1 MATKCRVP
9 KIMFN
14 QIFLQKFGT
23 CLGVQYFALLF
34 KLPQILR
41 QTDILT
47 IAQKWRFTIIHE
59 YMEIWIKTRSCKR
72 ISCIRSS

>member
-23 CLGVQYFALLF
+23 CLGVQYFALLLSF
-34 KLPQILR
+34 LR
-41 QTDILT
+41 QTDNKTGIKIQNNPYIL
-47 IAQKWRFTIIHE
+47 K
-59 YMEIWIKTRSCKR
+59 
-72 ISCIRSS
+72 